1 MGALTV
7 ALVGAIV
14 RPWGLSESILAV
26 PAALVLVAA
35 GVVSWSEVGDTLR
48 ELGPTVLFL
57 AGILLFGHLC
67 AEAGV
72 FDYLGAIAAGISRGR
87 TRRLLGTV
95 VALAAGVTAV
105 LTLDA
110 TVVLL
115 TPVVL
120 RTTQRLEVRSRP
132 HLYACAHLA
141 NSGSLLLPVSN
152 LTNLLAFAAT
162 GLSFGRFT
170 ALMALPW
177 TTSCLLDWLALR
189 WYFRGDLTRDSQHS
203 VDLPAAPRYALTILT
218 GTVAGFVVT
227 SAIDVPPA
235 WAAWLGVV
243 ALAAP
248 ALKARRT
255 TWRRMAGETSPGF
268 VLFVLALGVI
278 FDGVRANGLHGV
290 LAHLV
295 PDGTGLLALIGLALL
310 GALLANVVNN
320 IPATLALL
328 PLRRRFTAGRA
339 RRAHRSQRRTELH
352 VRRFTRH
359 LALAAAAVR
368 IRSSVGA
375 DVPSA
380 RRGEHAAD
388 TSRRN
393 GGTVGVVG
401 GDRRMIIRVDCRR
414 GVAGV
419 GSRHTERGPSRR
431 CRSRRTRHGRRR
443 SSHGCARP
451 TSPGPR
457 RSSR

>member
-1 MGALTV
+1 MAVLAV
-7 ALVGAIV
+7 ALLGAIV
-14 RPWGLSESILAV
+14 RPMGYSEAAFALPGALILV
-26 PAALVLVAA
+26 VTR
-35 GVVSWSEVGDTLR
+35 VVSWSQVGHVLR

-72 FDYLGAIAAGISRGR
+72 FDYLGALAARNSRGQA
-87 TRRLLGTV
+87 RRLLGTV

-115 TPVVL
+115 TPVLL
-120 RTTQRLEVRSRP
+120 RTTQQLRVRSRP

-177 TTSCLLDWLALR
+177 TVACLLDWRALR
-189 WYFRGDLTRDSQHS
+189 WFFRADLRLSSEQA
-203 VDLPAAPRYALTILT
+203 VEVPAVPRYPLLILA

-243 ALAAP
+243 ALGIP
-248 ALKARRT
+248 ALTARRT
-255 TWRRMAGETSPGF
+255 TWRRMVNEASPGF

-278 FDGVRANGLHGV
+278 FQGVNTGGV
-290 LAHLV
+290 HDALAHLV

-310 GALLANVVNN
+310 GGLLANLVNN

-328 PLRRRFTAGRA
+328 PLVTASPLSVLAVLIGVNVGPNLTLGGSLATLLWRRQLPESHHQSA
-339 RRAHRSQRRTELH
+339 RT
-352 VRRFTRH
+352 FH
-359 LALAAAAVR
+359 LLGVLTTLPILLAATVALWASAAV
-368 IRSSVGA
+368 I
-375 DVPSA
+375 
-380 RRGEHAAD
+380 
-388 TSRRN
+388 
-393 GGTVGVVG
+393 GG
-401 GDRRMIIRVDCRR
+401 
-414 GVAGV
+414 
-419 GSRHTERGPSRR
+419 
-431 CRSRRTRHGRRR
+431 
-443 SSHGCARP
+443 
-451 TSPGPR
+451 
-457 RSSR
+457 

>member
-1 MGALTV
+1 VSAIAAEALSVGALTV

-14 RPWGLSESILAV
+14 RPWELSESILAV

-177 TTSCLLDWLALR
+177 TMSCLLDWLALR
-189 WYFRGDLTRDSQHS
+189 WYFRDDLTRDSEHS
-203 VDLPAAPRYALTILT
+203 VDVPAAPRYALTILT

-278 FDGVRANGLHGV
+278 FDGVSANGLHGV

-328 PLRRRFTAGRA
+328 PLVAASPLAVLAVLIGVNVGPNFTFVGSLATLLWRRQLRESD
-339 RRAHRSQRRTELH
+339 H
-352 VRRFTRH
+352 
-359 LALAAAAVR
+359 
-368 IRSSVGA
+368 
-375 DVPSA
+375 PSA
-380 RRGEHAAD
+380 RTFHRLGAVSTLPILLAA
-388 TSRRN
+388 TVALWVSSAVI
-393 GGTVGVVG
+393 GG
-401 GDRRMIIRVDCRR
+401 
-414 GVAGV
+414 
-419 GSRHTERGPSRR
+419 
-431 CRSRRTRHGRRR
+431 
-443 SSHGCARP
+443 
-451 TSPGPR
+451 
-457 RSSR
+457 

>member
-1 MGALTV
+1 MSDIATEALSVAVLAV
-7 ALVGAIV
+7 ALLGAIV
-14 RPWGLSESILAV
+14 RPMGLSE
-26 PAALVLVAA
+26 AAFALPGALILVLTR
-35 GVVSWSEVGDTLR
+35 VVSWSQVCDTAR
-48 ELGPTVLFL
+48 ELGPTVFFL

-72 FDYLGAIAAGISRGR
+72 FDYLGAVAARISRGQA
-87 TRRLLGTV
+87 RRLLGTV

-120 RTTQRLEVRSRP
+120 RTTQQLRVRSRP

-177 TTSCLLDWLALR
+177 TVACLLDWRALK
-189 WYFRGDLTRDSQHS
+189 WFFRADLTLSSEQ
-203 VDLPAAPRYALTILT
+203 VVEVPAAPRYALIILT

-243 ALAAP
+243 ALAIP
-248 ALKARRT
+248 ALNARRT
-255 TWRRMAGETSPGF
+255 TWWRIVNETSPGF

-278 FDGVRANGLHGV
+278 FQGVNTGGIHEALT
-290 LAHLV
+290 HLV
-295 PDGTGLLALIGLALL
+295 ADGTNLPALIALALL
-310 GALLANVVNN
+310 GALLANLVNN

-328 PLRRRFTAGRA
+328 PLVAASPLSVLAVLIGVNVGPNLTVAGSLATLLWRRQLTEPHHQSA
-339 RRAHRSQRRTELH
+339 RT
-352 VRRFTRH
+352 FH
-359 LALAAAAVR
+359 LLGVISTLPILLAATVALWASAAM
-368 IRSSVGA
+368 I
-375 DVPSA
+375 
-380 RRGEHAAD
+380 
-388 TSRRN
+388 
-393 GGTVGVVG
+393 GG
-401 GDRRMIIRVDCRR
+401 
-414 GVAGV
+414 
-419 GSRHTERGPSRR
+419 
-431 CRSRRTRHGRRR
+431 
-443 SSHGCARP
+443 
-451 TSPGPR
+451 
-457 RSSR
+457 